1 MHLKKDFLKNSNIL
15 SEYKKLTIKSDK
27 NEKALVIAKLP
38 QSLKHELLNI
48 GNIWARSSLKINV
61 F

>member
-1 MHLKKDFLKNSNIL
+1 MQLKKDFLKNSNIL

-27 NEKALVIAKLP
+27 NEKVLVIAKLP

-48 GNIWARSSLKINV
+48 GNI
-61 F
+61 